1 VDNWKF
7 ACSTAKEAPDTA
19 PILLK
24 GDIGQNLVKAAEL
37 GYQAIEVH
45 MRETTQ
51 LDIPMIR
58 KTMEKTRSPDL

>member
-1 VDNWKF
+1 LLNSQG
-7 ACSTAKEAPDTA
+7 STRHCADSTES
-19 PILLK
+19 
-24 GDIGQNLVKAAEL
+24 DIGQNLVKAAEL

-58 KTMEKTRSPDL
+58 KTMEKLESGSVTLSRVD